1 MTYIVNNLKKKNCE
15 DITKKR
21 KYPIKIVNGKKIW
34 YKECPICHREQRYSS
49 LGAISHATKNN
60 RRCLFCKN
68 SGNENPFFGKHH
80 TEEHKINLSKTQ
92 LNTCS
97 YRYKKLGK
105 NPDKIKKKCKW
116 CGDGFDVIKSQEKR
130 KYCSYSCAIN
140 DNFGFGPF
148 KKTEPEKRFEVWLQ
162 TNNISYK
169 SPFPLK
175 GKLYDFYIPSKNM
188 LVEIDGIYWH
198 GKGLI
203 DKDLNE
209 TQKRNRLNDNRKTC
223 IAIENGYH
231 LRRIWEDEIEDKT
244 CTRIFT

>member
-1 MTYIVNNLKKKNCE
+1 MNDIVKDLKKKNYE
-15 DITKKR
+15 SITKKR
-21 KYPIKIVNGKKIW
+21 KYKIRMVGGKKIW
-34 YKECPICHREQRYSS
+34 YKFCPDCGREQTYSS
-49 LGAISHATKNN
+49 LRAISYATKNN

-68 SGNENPFFGKHH
+68 GGNENPFFGKHH

-116 CGDGFDVIKSQEKR
+116 CYDDFYVIKSQEKR

-140 DNFGFGPF
+140 DNFGFDAF
-148 KKTEPEKRFEVWLQ
+148 KKTEPEKRFAVWLQ

-175 GKLYDFYIPSKNM
+175 GKLYDFYVPSKNM
-188 LVEIDGIYWH
+188 LIEIDGIYWH

-223 IAIENGYH
+223 IAGENGYN

-244 CTRIFT
+244 CTKIFI